1 MLPGKHVPKWVFL
14 QQLSDLVMTAL
25 NYATQQGFASIAL
38 PAIGTG
44 NLHFPRDVVAETMF
58 NTVIE
63 FSKADPATSV
73 KDVRFILHDQNQPT
87 IDVRNSQNFKTF
99 L

>member
-1 MLPGKHVPKWVFL
+1 MVYLL
-14 QQLSDLVMTAL
+14 QQLSDLVKDAL
-25 NYATQQGFASIAL
+25 NYGTKKGFASIAL

-63 FSKADPATSV
+63 FSRANPATSV
-73 KDVRFILHDQNQPT
+73 KDVGFILHDQDQPT
-87 IDVRNSQNFKTF
+87 IDVRIS
-99 L
+99 